1 MTADLARKPNDK
13 IKILHIGNIANN
25 GYIASTILNTD
36 EVESHLLVMD
46 YYHTHG
52 CPEWESAEVEG
63 DWLNDFLPAWHKVNL
78 HGFQR
83 PVWYSQGP
91 RYLAMQY
98 LAALNQNKTLKRLF
112 IGSLMYVFRRAMST
126 PRLANRFHGLW
137 YSRTANRIRAR
148 FKIDHPGS
156 PPRLGRGPFPGAE
169 YVTLPKASERMASLI
184 EPASTRTGF
193 VNPQVAQDRAR
204 MIVHLRKVLAAA
216 PSGSP
221 SAIETRIKLDELEE
235 RDRKPPSIMSEVA
248 HVEYD
253 AHMWKGLFAFYDL
266 VVGYSTEGHYA
277 MMAGKPYFALEHG
290 TIRKIPFE
298 KDYLGRQTKAV
309 YQNALCSLITNCD
322 NYMAAERMGL
332 KDFRFIPHPTMELH
346 VEEQRPRA
354 EELRRR
360 ICRMRGCD
368 FIVFAPA
375 RHHWDPELRD
385 TNWDK
390 GNDLLIRAFARL
402 VHENGVQGLL
412 ICVDAGQTVDKSKA
426 LIAELK
432 IANNVMWMRAQPHR
446 SFVRYLL
453 ASDVIAD
460 NFGAP
465 LTFGGIPPKA
475 MMCRK
480 PVLVSYSKTHHEWC
494 FSQHPPLVNGRTKD
508 EIYTA
513 LLKLRNDPALAK
525 RLGEEGHAWYFKE
538 YSNKVFFHTFMNAV
552 VDHMPDLKA
561 RLKPATQAL
570 LAEPRPAPIKARPA
584 PRNAGGVAR

>member
-1 MTADLARKPNDK
+1 MTADSARNPNAK

-63 DWLNDFLPAWHKVNL
+63 DWINDFYPAWHNVNL
-78 HGFQR
+78 HGFKR

-91 RYLAMQY
+91 RFLAMQY

-112 IGSLMYVFRRAMST
+112 IKTLMYVFRRAMST
-126 PRLANRFHGLW
+126 PRLANRFHRIW
-137 YSRTANRIRAR
+137 YSRMANRIRLH

-156 PPRLGRGPFPGAE
+156 PPRPGKGPFPGAE
-169 YVTLPKASERMASLI
+169 YVTKPKASERMASLI
-184 EPASTRTGF
+184 APVSSNIGF
-193 VNPQVAQDRAR
+193 VNPQEKEDRERALVR
-204 MIVHLRKVLAAA
+204 LRKVLEAA
-216 PSGSP
+216 PAASP
-221 SAIETRIKLDELEE
+221 VAINARVQIEELEAK
-235 RDRKPPSIMSEVA
+235 DRKPPLITTEVA
-248 HVEYD
+248 HVEFD
-253 AHMWKGLFAFYDL
+253 AHMWRGLFEFYDL

-277 MMAGKPYFALEHG
+277 MATGMPYFAFEHG

-298 KDYLGRQTKAV
+298 KDYLGRQTMAV
-309 YQNALCSLITNCD
+309 YKNALCALVTNCD
-322 NYMAAERMGL
+322 NYIAAERMGL
-332 KDFRFIPHPTMELH
+332 KDYRFIPHPTMEAH

-354 EELRRR
+354 AELRRR
-360 ICRMRGCD
+360 ICKMRDCD

-375 RHHWDPELRD
+375 RHHWDPALRD

-402 VHENGVQGLL
+402 VHENGVKGLL
-412 ICVDAGQTVDKSKA
+412 ICVESGQTVDKSKQ

-432 IANNVMWMRAQPHR
+432 LAERVMWMKAQPHR
-446 SFVRYLL
+446 SFARYLL
-453 ASDVIAD
+453 ACDVVAD

-480 PVLVSYSKTHHEWC
+480 PVLVSYTQKHHEWC
-494 FSQHPPLVNGRTKD
+494 FSQHPPLVNGRTVN
-508 EIYTA
+508 EIHAA
-513 LLKLRNDPALAK
+513 LLKLRNDPALAQ
-525 RLGEEGHAWYFKE
+525 RLGDEGHAWYFKE

-570 LAEPRPAPIKARPA
+570 LAAPRPAPIRARPA
-584 PRNAGGVAR
+584 TSRKVDAAR

>member
-1 MTADLARKPNDK
+1 MTADSSKKANEK

-36 EVESHLLVMD
+36 DIESHLLVMD

-63 DWLNDFLPAWHKVNL
+63 DWINDFYPAWHNVNL
-78 HGFQR
+78 HGFKR
-83 PVWYSQGP
+83 PEWYSQGP
-91 RYLAMQY
+91 RFLAMQY
-98 LAALNQNKTLKRLF
+98 LAALNQKKTLKRLF
-112 IGSLMYVFRRAMST
+112 IKTLMYVFRRAMST
-126 PRLANRFHGLW
+126 PRLAARFHGYW

-156 PPRLGRGPFPGAE
+156 PPRPGKGPFPGAE
-169 YVTLPKASERMASLI
+169 YVTMPKASERMASLI
-184 EPASTRTGF
+184 APANMKPGF
-193 VNPQVAQDRAR
+193 INPQEKQDRER
-204 MIVHLRKVLAAA
+204 TLVHLRKVLEAA
-216 PSGSP
+216 PADSQV
-221 SAIETRIKLDELEE
+221 AIDTRIKIDELEK
-235 RDRKPPSIMSEVA
+235 RDRKPLPITAEVA
-248 HVEYD
+248 HVEFD
-253 AHMWKGLFAFYDL
+253 AHMWRGLFEFYDL

-277 MMAGKPYFALEHG
+277 MMADKPYFALEHG

-298 KDYLGRQTKAV
+298 TDYLGRQTKAV

-322 NYMAAERMGL
+322 NYIAAERMGL
-332 KDFRFIPHPTMELH
+332 KDFRFIPHPTMEAQ
-346 VEEQRPRA
+346 VDEQRPRA

-360 ICRMRGCD
+360 ICKMRDCD

-402 VHENGVQGLL
+402 VHENGVKGLL
-412 ICVDAGQTVDKSKA
+412 ICVDSGQTVDKSKA

-432 IANNVMWMRAQPHR
+432 IANNVMWMKAQPHR
-446 SFVRYLL
+446 SFIRYLL

-480 PVLVSYSKTHHEWC
+480 PVLVSYTEQHHEWS
-494 FSQHPPLVNGRTKD
+494 FSQHPPLVNGRTAD
-508 EIYTA
+508 EIYEA
-513 LLKLRNDPALAK
+513 LLNLRNDPALAK
-525 RLGEEGHAWYFKE
+525 RLGDEGHAWYFKE

-552 VDHMPDLKA
+552 VDHLPHLKT
-561 RLKPATQAL
+561 RLKPETLAL
-570 LAEPRPAPIKARPA
+570 LAQARPAPIKARPA
-584 PRNAGGVAR
+584 PKSAGVSSR